1 MNNKHRKSQYTSD
14 DVNFDTY
21 SVEIQYDKEVKIII
35 M

>member
-1 MNNKHRKSQYTSD
+1 MYEHRKSQYTTD

-21 SVEIQYDKEVKIII
+21 SVEIQNDKEVKIIL